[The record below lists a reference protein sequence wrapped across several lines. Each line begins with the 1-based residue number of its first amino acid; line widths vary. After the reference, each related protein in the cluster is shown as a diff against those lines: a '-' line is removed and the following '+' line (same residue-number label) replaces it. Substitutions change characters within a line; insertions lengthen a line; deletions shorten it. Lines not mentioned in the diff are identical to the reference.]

1 MDSAALRC
9 ISKSLSV
16 QKRLGCPRDR
26 SGLPNMAS
34 SANAQ
39 GVHGARGERKGNFV
53 RTLVACGGSPP
64 YIFLHYIDYSFSH
77 TCGGGIPPGGI
88 PPGPPGGIPP
98 SIFHASS
105 LAVGRLMKWIVDL
118 VCSGLF
124 FASDS
129 LLEPCSAMG
138 DSQESGGSGQ
148 GNRRALG
155 MQDWTMWPQYLN
167 EALWGKIMDYEGY
180 RSLDA
185 LQLVVSHLHSLGL
198 RHPSEP
204 TQASLTAV
212 LVLRELEHAQRKML
226 GSDNGRSLYLT
237 VKASLHSKLQ
247 KLKHGE
253 APLTPA
259 EYIVELP
266 AQVTEAPASLQAAC
280 SPIAAPKIEML
291 QILKLARQIPL
302 RNTSKELKGIQGQPE
317 TNGFEAEFRRWM
329 GMFTMFSGMQRQE
342 SECPIQF
349 LQPRKAQLAGML
361 HRAQSAEALARP
373 HASAPLALTNDAAA
387 HSVHGVANQA
397 LALPATVPVP
407 DAQDAVAAR
416 APQAAV
422 PCPQPQAPV
431 PVVADAARA
440 PESAPQTEVAPNDS
454 KKFSLMESVARYQ
467 QAKAE
472 KGAKSDAVGCA

>member
-1 MDSAALRC
+1 
-9 ISKSLSV
+9 
-16 QKRLGCPRDR
+16 
-26 SGLPNMAS
+26 
-34 SANAQ
+34 
-39 GVHGARGERKGNFV
+39 
-53 RTLVACGGSPP
+53 
-64 YIFLHYIDYSFSH
+64 
-77 TCGGGIPPGGI
+77 
-88 PPGPPGGIPP
+88 
-98 SIFHASS
+98 
-105 LAVGRLMKWIVDL
+105 
-118 VCSGLF
+118 
-124 FASDS
+124 
-129 LLEPCSAMG
+129 MG
-138 DSQESGGSGQ
+138 DSQGSGGSGQ

-212 LVLRELEHAQRKML
+212 LVLRELEHAQRRML

-317 TNGFEAEFRRWM
+317 TNGFKAEFRRWM

-361 HRAQSAEALARP
+361 HRAQSAEALAQP
-373 HASAPLALTNDAAA
+373 HASTPLALTNDAAA

-407 DAQDAVAAR
+407 DAQDAVAVR

-422 PCPQPQAPV
+422 PCPQPQA
-431 PVVADAARA
+431 A
-440 PESAPQTEVAPNDS
+440 APNDS
-454 KKFSLMESVARYQ
+454 KKFSLMGSVARYQ

-472 KGAKSDAVGCA
+472 KGAKSDTVDMDGAGGEEGVESGLCLKRPARKQAGEPAPTAKARAFSKPSKPSPKAKCKASSKAKVCKASSKAKVCKPSSKGGKAGKVKPKRAIVTGDAKVEFLKRIPAKFLVEYSSGCHPVGARRTAW